1 MIPLMRKNKRA
12 ALPVQPVGQIDLR
25 PQHAQNE
32 GRAHCR
38 GFKHIVL
45 QPGGRTQPT
54 AQGKVAEQ
62 TVERQCRGTREPDN
76 RCAKNDHLHGIH
88 AARRRGR
95 GQRIA
100 QNGID
105 GRQAGMYLRLR
116 HHPQIFRNKIQRR
129 SPLRQVEKT
138 EQAEFC
144 RERHRAAQAKGSRAP
159 QHVGIAARCLFQQQP
174 QQEHRRNDVRRSAA
188 HIEQFQK
195 ELFHVSPPCAR
206 RSGA

>member
-1 MIPLMRKNKRA
+1 MRKDKCA
-12 ALPVQPVGQIDLR
+12 ALPVQAIRQIDSR

-32 GRAHCR
+32 GRAHR
-38 GFKHIVL
+38 RRFKHIVL

-62 TVERQCRGTREPDN
+62 AVERQCRSPRAPEDGGDENHD
-76 RCAKNDHLHGIH
+76 LHGIG
-88 AARRRGR
+88 AVGRRGR

-105 GRQAGMYLRLR
+105 GRQAGMYLRL
-116 HHPQIFRNKIQRR
+116 HHHSQIFRDEIQRR
-129 SPLRQVEKT
+129 APLRQIEQT
-138 EQAEFC
+138 EQAEA
-144 RERHRAAQAKGSRAP
+144 RRKRHRAAQAEGHRAP